1 MPDTEAGAPALLH
14 RAQSGDS
21 RAFDELAEAYRAE
34 LRAHCYRI
42 LGSVHD
48 AEDALQDAMLRAW
61 KGLPGFSGHGTV
73 RAWLYAIATNTALD
87 ISKHRSRRELP
98 VEFGPPAGPG
108 AEFEP
113 NATEVPWLEPYPD
126 QWLAPE
132 AFGQAAAA
140 PEARYEQRE
149 SIELAFIVAL
159 QQLPPL
165 QRAALLLKEVVGF
178 STAEIST
185 QLGTSPQSVNSALQ
199 RARASVRDRQP
210 KPSQQATLARLGEQR
225 IAAIA
230 RQYADAIES
239 GDVDTL
245 ISMLTQDASWSM
257 PPTPTWFHG
266 REAVRDFLVRF
277 PLRETW
283 RHRTTSANGQLAVGG
298 YLLDP
303 DRQVFVP
310 WVIDVLT
317 FEGENISAVTAF
329 FTAEGLGPADD
340 GGGPG
345 GGGRSGWVPGAEY
358 FPRFGLPASVS

>member
-1 MPDTEAGAPALLH
+1 MPDAEAGAPALLR
-14 RAQSGDS
+14 RAQAGDS

-61 KGLPGFSGHGTV
+61 KGLPGFGGRGTV

-98 VEFGPPAGPG
+98 MEFGPSAGLG
-108 AEFEP
+108 AALEP
-113 NATEVPWLEPYPD
+113 HATELPWLEPYPD
-126 QWLAPE
+126 QWLTPE
-132 AFGQAAAA
+132 ALGQAATA

-149 SIELAFIVAL
+149 SVELAFIVAL
-159 QQLPPL
+159 QRLPPM
-165 QRAALLLKEVVGF
+165 QRAVLLLREVVGF
-178 STAEIST
+178 STVEISA

-199 RARASVRDRQP
+199 RARASVRDRKP
-210 KPSQQATLARLGEQR
+210 EPSQQATLARLGEQR

-257 PPTPTWFHG
+257 PPTPTWFRG
-266 REAVRDFLVRF
+266 RAAVRDFLVRY

-283 RHRTTSANGQLAVGG
+283 RHRVTSANGQPAVAG
-298 YLLDP
+298 YLFDP
-303 DRQVFVP
+303 DRRVFVP

-317 FEGENISAVTAF
+317 FEGESISAVTAF
-329 FTAEGLGPADD
+329 FTAEGLGPA
-340 GGGPG
+340 
-345 GGGRSGWVPGAEY
+345 GGGRAQGGWVPGAEY